1 MYHRSTLPNGLRIVG
16 EIMPHVHSISL
27 GLWVGAGSRDE
38 RPGREGI
45 SHLIEH
51 MFFKGTARRSAR
63 DLAEAIDA
71 VGGQINAF
79 TTREYTCFYV
89 KLLEK
94 HAALGLEILAD
105 MFCCSLLDPAELA
118 KEKGV
123 VLEEIKAYEDDPD
136 ELVHDLLAAAFWP
149 EHPLGRPILGTA
161 ESVTAFSREEA
172 RSFIDDYYQPGNVV
186 LAAAGS
192 LDFSTLADL
201 AAHHLSALP
210 TGKPT
215 APRIFPAPAAGRLS
229 RWKDTEQVHFCLG
242 GLGVERRNPDKFAV
256 HLLDSILGGSASSRL
271 FQKLREDRGLV
282 YATGSTHLTFRDA
295 GLFMI
300 YAGTAPDRL
309 PEVIRL
315 IQGEMRDLMRTPV
328 APTELARAKEQ
339 LRGNFLL
346 GLESTNARMARLAK
360 AELFYDSILTPEE
373 IMARVDAVSAADVQ
387 RLAQQV
393 FGTCPLPAAAVA
405 PKRMRLNLDALLG
418 EGVCLD

>member
-1 MYHRSTLPNGLRIVG
+1 MYHRATLPNGLRIVG
-16 EIMPHVHSISL
+16 EVMPYVNSVSL

-51 MFFKGTARRSAR
+51 MFFKGTTRRSAR

-89 KLLEK
+89 KLLDK

-105 MFCCSLLDPAELA
+105 MFCCSLLDPAELT

-123 VLEEIKAYEDDPD
+123 VLEEIKSYEDDPD
-136 ELVHDLLAAAFWP
+136 ELVHDLLAAALWP
-149 EHPLGRPILGTA
+149 DHPLGRPILGTPA
-161 ESVTAFSREEA
+161 SVAAFSREEA
-172 RSFIDDYYQPGNVV
+172 RTFIDDYYQPGNVV
-186 LAAAGS
+186 LAAAGH
-192 LDFSTLADL
+192 LDVATLDDL
-201 AAHHLSALP
+201 AARYLSALP
-210 TGKPT
+210 DQRPL
-215 APRIFPAPAAGRLS
+215 APRIAPIPAAGRLS

-242 GLGVERRNPDKFAV
+242 GLGVERQNPDKFVAYV
-256 HLLDSILGGSASSRL
+256 LDSILGGSASSRL

-282 YATGSTHLTFRDA
+282 YATGSAHLTFRDA
-295 GLFMI
+295 GLFMV

-315 IQGEMRDLMRTPV
+315 IQGEMRDLMQSPVTP
-328 APTELARAKEQ
+328 PELSRAKEQ

-393 FGTCPLPAAAVA
+393 FGTRPLPAAAVA
-405 PKRMRLNLDALLG
+405 PKRMRLDLDGLL
-418 EGVCLD
+418 EEV